1 MTATINPSE
10 IRAWFELNIPNN
22 GRTIRWAGND
32 AVVHSPLREDKSPSF
47 SINCE
52 KGSWHDLATGD
63 KGGIVALAQRLNVAS
78 PECFQKRREA
88 PKQRTHEGTFIYVD
102 ERGNPLLKIER
113 YRNSQALIAQGRKE
127 KEFPQ
132 STMVDG
138 SWQSGGYQKVTGNP
152 NPLYKLDEL
161 HSNPTATVYIHE
173 GEIKVDRAREWNLP
187 GVATCWPGGAKSIDT
202 ADFTPLHGRDVVL
215 VPDNDSPGKN
225 AMAKIAALLSGK
237 AKSVKV
243 VTYPETF
250 PHKGDIV
257 DCTSPGE
264 ARAILA
270 TAKPWAGV
278 VEASPEEP
286 EDDFY
291 FIPESEL
298 KLTAPKWLV
307 KGILPEGSLVE
318 IFGAPGSGKTFWL
331 LGALCSVAAGLPF
344 AEHPVKQAPTLYFC
358 GEGARDIKRRIAAWK
373 KKNNVSRPIP
383 LHVSNKPGDF
393 CDPAFFEKIRKAV
406 LKFRDHHGAPGAIGI
421 DTLSRNIS
429 ADINDNAAMAEFI
442 RNIESLKRE
451 LGGDTLISWAH
462 HSPHTAPDRSL
473 GAIALKGA
481 ADVSYCVETKGTS
494 AVKVTCKKMKD
505 AEEPKPHLFEKDVI
519 HLEDLFQEEGTD
531 DVTSLYLRLVRVG
544 EDLQE
549 EKQEK
554 LHGHQRTAYETLHQA
569 MKMEGILSEG
579 GEAPGVDVEA
589 WRPYFLRKCSA
600 DKQNAKKRA
609 FQDARDALVD
619 KGILSV
625 DDDVYFF
632 VSPSDCIQAITTIK
646 ERMKKAAQEEQIEGE
661 NPKQEILFPE
671 NPREIA
677 PVVPVGYRQTTETTA
692 LDSVDKAVG
701 SGSPPYTGA
710 TVLPPTDPKIEKSS
724 LDSDSSP
731 SDSGTLKGDFDFSF
745 FDDEEESPEETV
757 ASPNPAEPTASIPQE
772 IQYWYSSLPEN
783 DREAIRSRGEKLL
796 AFPDV
801 SPEDRERVFGQL
813 VEVALIESH
822 LEDVF
827 PSEITAVVREGD
839 DSEEDEP
846 ATEVFHDSVK
856 NSKLIIEAFPSIPKE
871 PEPLPPP
878 EAPSPRASPPPSE
891 ERRGSLYFPPS
902 VKVLTWTLKNFY
914 LEKYAEAKHAGN
926 GEEEAREWAEEMTLK
941 KASSGEEIQR

>member
-1 MTATINPSE
+1 MTCQLSPE
-10 IRAWFELNIPNN
+10 EVRAWFELNIPNN

-63 KGGIVALAQRLNVAS
+63 KGGIVALAQRLNAVP

-88 PKQRTHEGTFIYVD
+88 PKQRTHEGTFIYTD
-102 ERGNPLLKIER
+102 EKGNPLLKIER
-113 YRNSQALIAQGRKE
+113 YREPSGNKQFFQK
-127 KEFPQ
+127 
-132 STMVDG
+132 TMVDD
-138 SWQSGGYQKVTGNP
+138 SWKNGGYQKITGNP
-152 NPLYKLDEL
+152 NPLYRLDEI
-161 HSNPTATVYIHE
+161 HNNPTATVYIHE
-173 GEIKVDRAREWNLP
+173 GEVKVDRARKWNLP
-187 GVATCWPGGAKSIDT
+187 GVATCWPGGAQGIGK
-202 ADFTPLHGRDVVL
+202 ADFSPLHGRDVVL
-215 VPDNDSPGKN
+215 VPDNDGPGKE
-225 AMAKIAALLSGK
+225 AIAKIAALLSSK
-237 AKSVKV
+237 VKSIKV
-243 VTYPETF
+243 ATYPENF
-250 PHKGDIV
+250 PHKGDIC
-257 DCTSPGE
+257 DCASPDE

-278 VEASPEEP
+278 VEGSPEEP

-298 KLTAPKWLV
+298 QLTAPKWLV
-307 KGILPEGSLVE
+307 KGLLPEGALVE

-406 LKFRDHHGAPGAIGI
+406 LEFRDQHGVPGAIGI

-451 LGGDTLISWAH
+451 LGGGTLISWAH

-589 WRPYFLRKCSA
+589 WRPYFMRKCSA

-609 FQDARDALVD
+609 FQDARNALVD

-632 VSPSDCIQAITTIK
+632 VSPSDCIQAITAIK
-646 ERMKKAAQEEQIEGE
+646 ERMKKAAQEEQTEGE
-661 NPKQEILFPE
+661 NPKQEILFPG
-671 NPREIA
+671 NPREVA

-710 TVLPPTDPKIEKSS
+710 TVLPPTDPEIEKSS
-724 LDSDSSP
+724 LDSDSS
-731 SDSGTLKGDFDFSF
+731 SSNSGILKGDFDFSF
-745 FDDEEESPEETV
+745 FDNEEDSQEEV
-757 ASPNPAEPTASIPQE
+757 SASPNPVEPAASIPPETQS
-772 IQYWYSSLPEN
+772 WYSSLPED

-796 AFPDV
+796 AFPDI

-813 VEVALIESH
+813 VEVALIESR

-827 PSEITAVVREGD
+827 PSEITAAVCEGD
-839 DSEEDEP
+839 APEEDDP
-846 ATEVFHDSVK
+846 GPDTEVFPGIGG
-856 NSKLIIEAFPSIPKE
+856 NPELAGAALPSIPKE

-878 EAPSPRASPPPSE
+878 EGPSPRASPPPSE
-891 ERRGSLYFPPS
+891 GKREALYFPPS
-902 VKVLTWTLKNFY
+902 VKGLTWTLKNFY
-914 LEKYAEAKHAGN
+914 LEKNAEARRAGD
-926 GEEEAREWAEEMTLK
+926 GEEEARKWAEEMTLK

>member
-1 MTATINPSE
+1 MICQINPE
-10 IRAWFELNIPNN
+10 QIRAWFESHIPNN
-22 GRTIRWAGND
+22 GKPIRWSGCD

-63 KGGIVALAQRLNVAS
+63 KGGIVALAQRLNVDP

-132 STMVDG
+132 STMVNG

-187 GVATCWPGGAKSIDT
+187 GVATCWPGGAKSINT
-202 ADFTPLHGRDVVL
+202 ADFTLLHGRDVVL

-237 AKSVKV
+237 AKSIKV
-243 VTYPETF
+243 VTYPGNF
-250 PHKGDIV
+250 PSKGDIV
-257 DCTSPGE
+257 DCTSPEE

-298 KLTAPKWLV
+298 QLTAPKWLV
-307 KGILPEGSLVE
+307 KGLLPEGALVE

-421 DTLSRNIS
+421 DALSRNIS

-544 EDLQE
+544 EDIQE

-554 LHGHQRTAYETLHQA
+554 LSIHQRTAYETLHQA
-569 MKMEGILSEG
+569 MKMEGILPEG
-579 GEAPGVDVEA
+579 GDAPGIDVDT
-589 WRPYFLRKCSA
+589 WRPYFTRKCTA
-600 DKQNAKKRA
+600 DKTDTKKKA
-609 FQDARDALVD
+609 FQNARDALVD

-625 DDDVYFF
+625 DDNVYTF
-632 VSPSDCIQAITTIK
+632 VSPSDCIQAITSIK
-646 ERMKKAAQEEQIEGE
+646 ERMKKESQKERIEEE

-671 NPREIA
+671 NLREVA
-677 PVVPVGYRQTTETTA
+677 TGRTGTSREVPDFPA
-692 LDSVDKAVG
+692 LDLGKEAG
-701 SGSPPYTGA
+701 GNGTPPYTG
-710 TVLPPTDPKIEKSS
+710 VPVFPLPPDPEEEKLPPRGKSKNS
-724 LDSDSSP
+724 SSP
-731 SDSGTLKGDFDFSF
+731 LDSGTLKGDFDFSF
-745 FDDEEESPEETV
+745 FDEDEFPEETV
-757 ASPNPAEPTASIPQE
+757 ASPSIPLE
-772 IQYWYSSLPEN
+772 IQEWYSALPEN
-783 DREAIRSRGEKLL
+783 DREAIRARGEKLL
-796 AFPDV
+796 AFPGI
-801 SPEDRERVFGQL
+801 SSEDRARV
-813 VEVALIESH
+813 
-822 LEDVF
+822 
-827 PSEITAVVREGD
+827 
-839 DSEEDEP
+839 
-846 ATEVFHDSVK
+846 
-856 NSKLIIEAFPSIPKE
+856 
-871 PEPLPPP
+871 
-878 EAPSPRASPPPSE
+878 
-891 ERRGSLYFPPS
+891 
-902 VKVLTWTLKNFY
+902 
-914 LEKYAEAKHAGN
+914 
-926 GEEEAREWAEEMTLK
+926 
-941 KASSGEEIQR
+941 QR